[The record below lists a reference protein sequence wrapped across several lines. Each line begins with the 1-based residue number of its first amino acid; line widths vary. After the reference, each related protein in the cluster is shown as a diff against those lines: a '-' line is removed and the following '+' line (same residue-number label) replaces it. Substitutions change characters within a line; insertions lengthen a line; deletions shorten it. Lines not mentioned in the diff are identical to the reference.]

1 MKRQAPSLDAANTK
15 AARSCK
21 TPNMTRRS
29 YAEVVYHSYWLSRLG
44 KLSEPNLVAALIRG
58 DERGDVDASF
68 DLEGVPSHDSEYDEG
83 YWHTHDRIDGDVA
96 KTMRML
102 AAAPDLLVCRLR
114 IAAPPLPIADAP
126 RPRKSYAFSKNQR
139 FLFVTHTSSR
149 QPGVAAAA
157 NKNL

>member
-96 KTMRML
+96 KTKRML
-102 AAAPDLLVCRLR
+102 VAPDLLVCRLR
-114 IAAPPLPIADAP
+114 IAAPPLPIEDP
-126 RPRKSYAFSKNQR
+126 R
-139 FLFVTHTSSR
+139 LIVTHTSSR